1 MSIAPCGDDTLLVDF
16 GDHPESNAQVRV
28 AIRYLQQTNPDFLTE
43 AVAGVQTLAIVLPES
58 CRDDEGRARTRDAL
72 AQAIE
77 QSFAIEATP
86 GRRVVLPVCYDATM
100 APDLQR
106 VAELTGLSTKEV
118 IARHQSGVYEA
129 ELVGFMPGFA
139 YLAGLNPKLAVPR
152 LPTPRSAV
160 PAGALGITGSQC
172 AVYPSGTPGGW
183 NLIGRCPLQLFDPNR
198 EQPALIAL
206 GDTVQFES
214 ISLSEFE
221 RLWNKR

>member
-1 MSIAPCGDDTLLVDF
+1 MDF
-16 GDHPESNAQVRV
+16 GDHPESNAKVRV
-28 AIRYLQQTNPDFLTE
+28 AVRYLQQNSPDYLNE

-58 CRDDEGRARTRDAL
+58 WRDAEGRARAQDAL

-77 QSFAIEATP
+77 QSFAMPQTP
-86 GRRVVLPVCYDATM
+86 GRRVVLPVCYDAKM

-106 VAELTGLSTKEV
+106 VSELTGLSAQEV
-118 IARHQSGVYEA
+118 IERHQSGVYEA

-139 YLAGLNPKLAVPR
+139 YLAGLDPKLNVPR

-172 AVYPSGTPGGW
+172 AVYPTATPGGW

-206 GDTVQFES
+206 GDSVQFES

-221 RLWNKR
+221 RLWSQR